1 MLPNELKTP
10 YRLLTKEVQFSVP
23 RVCVSSNIRYNAH
36 LLLNLKQE
44 TIPASVTNISQE
56 KLELKFVTI
65 NDLFN
70 AKQPWSTL
78 F

>member
-1 MLPNELKTP
+1 M
-10 YRLLTKEVQFSVP
+10 TKEVQFSVP

-36 LLLNLKQE
+36 LLLNLKHTQE

-65 NDLFN
+65 NDLLN
-70 AKQPWSTL
+70 AKQSWSTL